1 MASTK
6 EKITATALALF
17 AQRGYDGVSVWDICK
32 QVGIKE
38 SSLYYHFPSK
48 QAILTTLLSHFENR
62 AAEGMA
68 QLEQAL
74 GDQQG
79 PWGQIS
85 YRMVC
90 QAFFEGYLMDPFCNQ
105 VLRLLQM
112 EQFHNPDLGEIY
124 ERWMFRGP
132 LAFQGRMFTA
142 LVGLGLLHP
151 ATGEDLAVAFYGP
164 IHLFAQRWLFRGPLS
179 EERKA
184 AFRQAAY
191 RHVQRFFQER
201 GTDAWQPS

>member
-1 MASTK
+1 MRHVVHLTQDPLSGNV
-6 EKITATALALF
+6 LAHIYLI
-17 AQRGYDGVSVWDICK
+17 RSD
-32 QVGIKE
+32 
-38 SSLYYHFPSK
+38 P
-48 QAILTTLLSHFENR
+48 LS
-62 AAEGMA
+62 

-79 PWGQIS
+79 PWGQVS

-124 ERWMFRGP
+124 ERWMFRVP

-142 LVGLGLLHP
+142 LVDLGLLHP

-164 IHLFAQRWLFRGPLS
+164 IHLFAQRWLFQGPLS
-179 EERKA
+179 EAGKA